1 MKPLIG
7 ITCKYSYDGEFAAQ
21 AGLGLKGSQWNLL
34 PHEYIRA
41 VELAGGIPVLI
52 PVYDDPAQAVDL
64 LARIDGVVFAGGSDI
79 GPICYG
85 EMPGAKIGAVAPNR
99 DAQELAMLRWLMT
112 DGDRLPFFCICRGH
126 QALNVAM
133 GGTLYQDLAG
143 EGLDNHFLMGVPMP
157 WSSHTVE
164 LEEGSA
170 LASVTGLRKLAVNSF
185 HHQAIKA
192 LGENL
197 RIAARD
203 AKGIIEAVEPVNR
216 RGLSL
221 SVQWH
226 PEALAEKFP
235 EHRSLFEAM
244 VGAAKGDPK

>member
-1 MKPLIG
+1 
-7 ITCKYSYDGEFAAQ
+7 
-21 AGLGLKGSQWNLL
+21 
-34 PHEYIRA
+34 
-41 VELAGGIPVLI
+41 
-52 PVYDDPAQAVDL
+52 
-64 LARIDGVVFAGGSDI
+64 
-79 GPICYG
+79 
-85 EMPGAKIGAVAPNR
+85 
-99 DAQELAMLRWLMT
+99 MLRWLMT

-133 GGTLYQDLAG
+133 GVRCTRILTG
-143 EGLDNHFLMGVPMP
+143 EGLDNHSSGVPMP

-197 RIAARD
+197 RVVARD

-216 RGLSL
+216 RGFSL

-244 VGAAKGDPK
+244 VGAAKGGPK